1 MKSIRLIF
9 VIVGTAL
16 TLFSLSIYLSAGG
29 MGGGGGFGGGM
40 GGGGGF
46 GGGMGGFGGGMGGMG
61 GGMGQA
67 PGQSAGQ
74 STSQGTNQK
83 SSSGG
88 YYRADSVSRYSGITV
103 DWTDFQRALDADRD
117 GYITKE
123 EWARAFVERD
133 TNGDNRLS
141 VEELQAFFPKSISR
155 DLADTGRQ
163 EAFEQVDKDR
173 SGVIERSE
181 WPGKDKSFRHLDV
194 NRDGVI
200 SREEFMATNVRWW
213 NDTFEELDF
222 DVNGAITRAEWL
234 DSDASFNRLD
244 HDHNGIIE
252 KREFY
257 NPR

>member
-1 MKSIRLIF
+1 MKSIRLIL
-9 VIVGTAL
+9 VVVAAAL
-16 TLFSLSIYLSAGG
+16 TMLFLSIYLTAG
-29 MGGGGGFGGGM
+29 GGGGGFGGGGGM
-40 GGGGGF
+40 GGGGGRGGGGGM
-46 GGGMGGFGGGMGGMG
+46 GGGMGGFGGMG
-61 GGMGQA
+61 A
-67 PGQSAGQ
+67 PAAPSTGQ
-74 STSQGTNQK
+74 STTQGTNQK

-88 YYRADSVSRYSGITV
+88 YYRADLVSRYSGITV
-103 DWTDFQRALDADRD
+103 DWTDFQRALDADKD
-117 GYITKE
+117 GYITKD
-123 EWARAFVERD
+123 EWARAFVEHD

-141 VEELQAFFPKSISR
+141 VEELQTFFPKSISR
-155 DLADTGRQ
+155 EMVDTGRQ

-181 WPGKDKSFRHLDV
+181 WPGNDKSFRHMDV

-200 SREEFMATNVRWW
+200 SRQEFLATNVRWW
-213 NDTFEELDF
+213 NETFEELDF
-222 DVNGAITRAEWL
+222 SGNGAITRDEWL